1 MYEDYIFAKPS
12 FLRGVG
18 RVVDLGGSLT
28 RDAFI
33 LSNSPAE
40 ADQRALA
47 SDTRVV
53 ARDMN
58 ESLAAVEA
66 DVSTQ
71 KQK

>member
-33 LSNSPAE
+33 FSASPAE
-40 ADQRALA
+40 ADRRALV

-58 ESLAAVEA
+58 EALAAVEA
-66 DVSTQ
+66 DVSKQ
-71 KQK
+71 KQE